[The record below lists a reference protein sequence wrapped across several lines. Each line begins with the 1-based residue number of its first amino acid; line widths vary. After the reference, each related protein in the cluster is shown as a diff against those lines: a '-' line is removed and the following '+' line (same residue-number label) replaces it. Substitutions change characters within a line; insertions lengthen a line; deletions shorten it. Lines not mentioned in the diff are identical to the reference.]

1 MTKKKTPSENIE
13 DDQGNLMTTLESI
26 RALLEQNEGKLT
38 AARKSISIANTNT
51 KNDTSALLNMRNS
64 DNEEIV
70 PILDDVFVPDLSTD
84 SLDNIPELDSVFS
97 LPEIQTQLEEIS
109 VDETPKLND
118 INPDDLT
125 PGSINPNHLIPNDS
139 TQETDQEL
147 DDSPLPEVNLPD
159 ENHLVKPNLA
169 SLTAKNLLMDA
180 VDDLQKDLEESLRES
195 LMKTMVTLEKDL
207 KGKIRKEIEKI
218 KAQIDK

>member
-1 MTKKKTPSENIE
+1 MTKKKTPSENIK

-64 DNEEIV
+64 ENEEIV
-70 PILDDVFVPDLSTD
+70 PILDDVFEPDLSTD

-97 LPEIQTQLEEIS
+97 LPEIQTQPEDIS
-109 VDETPKLND
+109 VDETPELNN
-118 INPDDLT
+118 INPDSL
-125 PGSINPNHLIPNDS
+125 NPNHLIPNDS

-147 DDSPLPEVNLPD
+147 DDSPLPEVNLQD
-159 ENHLVKPNLA
+159 DNHLVKPNLA